1 MDENFNTIL
10 DISYNELNDILDKW
24 CKTNETNFNAGKMR
38 ADRGEDIENYV
49 KNIVK
54 LFNDLYKINVKAIK
68 GNNDKK
74 QLVLNHNDKII
85 KKNHQVDIHIYKND
99 EFIAV
104 IECKSYLDSC
114 YYVRACDDFK
124 LFKKFDYNIK
134 NYIFSLED
142 CIDENT
148 KIFTDIITDNICD
161 DIFYILDGKRQAS
174 KPIYINKFRKNIN
187 KEKLNYFIK
196 SLKNLFI

>member
-1 MDENFNTIL
+1 MDENFNIIL
-10 DISYNELNDILDKW
+10 DISYNQLNDILDKW

-68 GNNDKK
+68 GNLDKK

-99 EFIAV
+99 E
-104 IECKSYLDSC
+104 L
-114 YYVRACDDFK
+114 
-124 LFKKFDYNIK
+124 LQ
-134 NYIFSLED
+134 L
-142 CIDENT
+142 
-148 KIFTDIITDNICD
+148 
-161 DIFYILDGKRQAS
+161 
-174 KPIYINKFRKNIN
+174 
-187 KEKLNYFIK
+187 LNVNHI
-196 SLKNLFI
+196 